1 MEKINNYKSI
11 LLDVLENTN
20 YKRLILCENING
32 FIYKILTEKGIK
44 FKNYENIKD
53 IDISFDDDNF
63 FNNVFAAAFG
73 DAFLS
78 FILLVGDSILFES
91 LNLDEPR
98 EPDLNN
104 LSEPDVFMLI
114 LLGDI
119 SL

>member
-1 MEKINNYKSI
+1 MA
-11 LLDVLENTN
+11 LLLLLL
-20 YKRLILCENING
+20 LIDTDSFLSFVI
-32 FIYKILTEKGIK
+32 
-44 FKNYENIKD
+44 
-53 IDISFDDDNF
+53 FDDDNF